1 MLLFAGHETTM
12 VRIDLGMLLLIT
24 QPDQYRALR
33 DDPGLINSA
42 VDEVLR
48 LSSISAIGGLPRY
61 ASADITIDDATI
73 AAGDAVL
80 LATSAANRDPR
91 VFTDPDTFDITRTP
105 NPHLAFGH
113 GPATASAQASPGSN
127 SARFSTASPT
137 DSRSWNLPS
146 PRKSPSPQEKPHRRL
161 DRATSYMVSEFILG
175 RPVLDMPARRRS
187 SIDALWVIPHQVR
200 IRYDP
205 AHAVSPRRK
214 SSRHCPSLMA
224 DGVCCG

>member
-113 GPATASAQASPGSN
+113 GPRYCIGASLARLELSEIFHRITDRFPKLELAIPAKISKPTRKASPE
-127 SARFSTASPT
+127 A
-137 DSRSWNLPS
+137 
-146 PRKSPSPQEKPHRRL
+146 
-161 DRATSYMVSEFILG
+161 
-175 RPVLDMPARRRS
+175 
-187 SIDALWVIPHQVR
+187 
-200 IRYDP
+200 
-205 AHAVSPRRK
+205 
-214 SSRHCPSLMA
+214 
-224 DGVCCG
+224 